1 MFQWVSVPCGRGG
14 KLAIFMRQ
22 IFSVLSCSVGV
33 CKDRTNLDSFLNVY
47 YCAKLSY
54 LKIFNNRKVMN
65 RTRRKQNY
73 CWAKMF
79 MISSHC
85 DVTNTHIW
93 VTVTPGVNIWRWI
106 LYISTFN
113 LFNPE
118 LMDFIHKMLMSS
130 YHGNIIG
137 IETLF
142 QIDQNT
148 FIRRKRTN

>member
-73 CWAKMF
+73 CWAKMLR
-79 MISSHC
+79 ISSHCC

-93 VTVTPGVNIWRWI
+93 VTVTHLTLNTV
-106 LYISTFN
+106 YITSN

-118 LMDFIHKMLMSS
+118 LMDFIHKMLMR
-130 YHGNIIG
+130 IWP
-137 IETLF
+137 L
-142 QIDQNT
+142 
-148 FIRRKRTN
+148 TNSLPI

>member
-47 YCAKLSY
+47 YCTKWSY
-54 LKIFNNRKVMN
+54 LKIFNNRKVTN
-65 RTRRKQNY
+65 KARRKQNY

-79 MISSHC
+79 MISSHYY

-106 LYISTFN
+106 LYISTLN

-118 LMDFIHKMLMSS
+118 LMGFIHKMLMRFWP
-130 YHGNIIG
+130 IVF
-137 IETLF
+137 LF
-142 QIDQNT
+142 DLEYL
-148 FIRRKRTN
+148 